1 MNYENLYNQA
11 INGNADALKEL
22 KVEAGSGNAH
32 AQFILSCVYD
42 NIDSPFPDESLSIYW
57 LKKSAG
63 YEFEPAIRKLKELSP
78 EIKKQYEIE
87 ESKENDDT
95 ATIKPGGIWS
105 FRGRIDRATYFV
117 YFVVYVLLLGL
128 LLYLINLIPM
138 ESTSVNS
145 GYYSY
150 DMMRPTGFAIWTE
163 LIVRLVMAYLSLALC
178 VKRMHDCGHSGW
190 WVLIPFCPLALF
202 FMKGEDKTNEYGPK
216 ID

>member
-11 INGNADALKEL
+11 MNGNADALEAL
-22 KVEAGSGNAH
+22 KADAGSGNAQ

-42 NIDSPFPDESLSIYW
+42 NIDSPFPDESLGMYW

-63 YEFEPAIRKLKELSP
+63 YRFVPAIRKLKELSP

-105 FRGRIDRATYFV
+105 FRGRIDRTTYFV
-117 YFVVYVLLLGL
+117 YSVVYVLLFGL
-128 LLYLINLIPM
+128 LLYLINHIPM
-138 ESTSVNS
+138 ESISVNY
-145 GYYSY
+145 GYNT
-150 DMMRPTGFAIWTE
+150 MRPTGFAVWTE
-163 LIVRLVMAYLSLALC
+163 LITRLVLAYLSLALC
-178 VKRMHDCGHSGW
+178 VKRMHDCGHSGC
-190 WVLIPFCPLALF
+190 WVLIPFSPLALL